1 VLRAILVAALAF
13 SSAIL
18 GGCRAEGGGSSE
30 IDATAASSEAGPDA
44 VRELD
49 AYPTIDVA
57 APDGHLLACGDSL
70 NFACT
75 APPDARIHCVRTWSA
90 AETDGALC
98 SNAFTATTATCG
110 PYQTLKTAYV
120 DDGFV
125 YYYESGALVAILY
138 YVSTGELA
146 WTCDGS
152 GEPFPTTFWA
162 PAPDGGG
169 CGPSLPLS
177 ICLDA
182 GASGDASEASASG
195 DASKEG

>member
-1 VLRAILVAALAF
+1 VLRPILVAALAF
-13 SSAIL
+13 SSAIA
-18 GGCRAEGGGSSE
+18 GGCRAEGGASSE
-30 IDATAASSEAGPDA
+30 GDATAAFREAGPDA
-44 VRELD
+44 VHDLD
-49 AYPTIDVA
+49 AYATIEVA
-57 APDGHLLACGDSL
+57 APDGDLLACGESL

-75 APPDARIHCVRTWSA
+75 APSDARIHCVRTWSA
-90 AETDGALC
+90 AETDEALC

-138 YVSTGELA
+138 YVSTGGLT

-152 GEPFPTTFWA
+152 GEPLPGAFWA

-182 GASGDASEASASG
+182 GASGDASEASASA
-195 DASKEG
+195 DASKAG